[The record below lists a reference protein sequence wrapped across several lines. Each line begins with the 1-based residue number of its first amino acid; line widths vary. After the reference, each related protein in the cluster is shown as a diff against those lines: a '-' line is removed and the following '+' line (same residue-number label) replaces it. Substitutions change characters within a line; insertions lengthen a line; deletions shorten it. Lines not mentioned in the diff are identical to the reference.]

1 MSMNARNT
9 TFRCLHI
16 SFQVAFYE
24 LDTKIIKVENLDQ
37 FVRYNEW
44 TINGQ
49 DLTRLCMAK

>member
-1 MSMNARNT
+1 MTMNARNA
-9 TFRCLHI
+9 TFKCRRI

-24 LDTKIIKVENLDQ
+24 VDTRIIKANNLDQ
-37 FVRYNEW
+37 FVRY

>member
-1 MSMNARNT
+1 MTMNAKNT

-24 LDTKIIKVENLDQ
+24 SDTKIIKANNLDQ
-37 FVRYNEW
+37 FVRY
-44 TINGQ
+44 TINGE